1 MSSQAEGAVRL
12 LVFDRAWFREEF
24 YTAIQRKHDRA
35 KLQPERKLFR
45 GWTRFVRRGLGR
57 NNRKFFGS
65 FFQKRTA
72 SLPGA

>member
-1 MSSQAEGAVRL
+1 
-12 LVFDRAWFREEF
+12 VFDRAWFREEF

-35 KLQPERKLFR
+35 ELQPERKAFFLEKRSKKLFSGR
-45 GWTRFVRRGLGR
+45 ARFIRRGLGQ

>member
-35 KLQPERKLFR
+35 KLQPERKTFFFR
-45 GWTRFVRRGLGR
+45 
-57 NNRKFFGS
+57 KKK
-65 FFQKRTA
+65 QKTFPRLD
-72 SLPGA
+72 SLRPERPRPK